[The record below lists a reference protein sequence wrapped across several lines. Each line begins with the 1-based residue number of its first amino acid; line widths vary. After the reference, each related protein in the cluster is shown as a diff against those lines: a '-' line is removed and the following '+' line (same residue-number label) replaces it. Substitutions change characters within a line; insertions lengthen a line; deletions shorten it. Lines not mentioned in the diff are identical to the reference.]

1 MDTAL
6 SIIEILRIKI
16 LLKIYIPSKVSDD
29 RSKSIQIII
38 LKSLLLFKEKNI
50 LCSWIQISV

>member
-50 LCSWIQISV
+50 LCS